1 MKILLVEDDDS
12 LIAVL
17 SKTLGAHHFVVDV
30 VKDGETA
37 WNYGSTFEYD
47 LILLDIMLPK
57 LDGISLCQRFRSER
71 FATPILLLTAQDNS
85 TAKVKGL
92 DAGADDYVVKPFDL
106 AELLAR
112 IRALLRRSSTNPLP
126 LLTWGDLLLN
136 PSTCEVTYQNQPLK
150 LTTKEYELLELFL
163 RDSEHVFSTDEILD
177 RLWSSEEF
185 PAEATVRSH
194 IRRLRQ
200 VLTCIGAPSD
210 LISTVRGR
218 GYYLKAPTQSI
229 ECRRQE
235 VEGQRV
241 KKSEET
247 DHLNASRRLFWGESL
262 NYPKNHYPTE
272 QQLQYLEFLNQTW
285 KTTKPESLAKLAIL
299 SQAAQYLE
307 DGRFDLECQQQA
319 RQIAHK
325 LAGTLGLFGL
335 QETVQL
341 ARELEQLM
349 SGSELLRSQH
359 LPTLKNAI
367 ARIHQQI
374 EQTSKIDSSNLPCE
388 RPPHLLI
395 IDQVEDFSQALV
407 QTASG
412 QVIETTIAS
421 NLAAAKTWLASQS
434 TMSYTS
440 QRSHGILLRLPD
452 RQSEEQ
458 DLLLQ
463 WLQELTQ
470 RYAHLPILVI
480 GDRHELSERL
490 EIVRRGGKI
499 LVDTSITPEQ
509 AIATMM
515 QLLGNVGEQIKVAIV
530 DDDID
535 WLKAIP
541 KLLEPWGFK
550 VTTLADPQQ
559 FWTVLE
565 TLEPDVLVLD
575 INMPAID
582 GLELCQI
589 LRSDPHW
596 QKLPVLFL
604 SALGDSTTQN
614 QAFRVGADDYLCKPV
629 MGIDLANRIINRL
642 QRVKALRSFPVGH
655 C

>member
-1 MKILLVEDDDS
+1 VKILLVEDDDS

-17 SKTLGAHHFVVDV
+17 SKTLTAHHFVVDV
-30 VKDGETA
+30 VKDGEA
-37 WNYGSTFEYD
+37 GWNYGSTFEYD
-47 LILLDIMLPK
+47 LIVLDIMLPK

-71 FATPILLLTAQDNS
+71 FSTPILLLTAQDNS

-92 DAGADDYVVKPFDL
+92 DAGADDYIVKPFDL

-136 PSTCEVTYQNQPLK
+136 PSTCEVTYQNRPLK
-150 LTTKEYELLELFL
+150 VTTKEYELLELFL
-163 RDSEHVFSTDEILD
+163 RHSDRVFSTDEILD
-177 RLWSSEEF
+177 RLWSSDKF

-194 IRRLRQ
+194 IRRLRHI
-200 VLTCIGAPSD
+200 LTTNGAPRD
-210 LISTVRGR
+210 LISTVRGH
-218 GYYLKAPTQSI
+218 GYYLKAPTRSNL
-229 ECRRQE
+229 
-235 VEGQRV
+235 
-241 KKSEET
+241 ST
-247 DHLNASRRLFWGESL
+247 TLSL
-262 NYPKNHYPTE
+262 NHPTE
-272 QQLQYLEFLNQTW
+272 QQLQYLEFLDRTW
-285 KTTKPESLAKLAIL
+285 TITKPESLAKLTLL
-299 SQAAQYLE
+299 SQAAQDLE
-307 DGRFDLECQQQA
+307 EGKFDLQSQQQA

-335 QETVQL
+335 KETVQL

-349 SGSELLRSQH
+349 SGAELLRSHH
-359 LPTLKNAI
+359 LPTIKNAI
-367 ARIHQQI
+367 ERIQEQI
-374 EQTSKIDSSNLPCE
+374 EQTFKIELSHLPCE
-388 RPPHLLI
+388 RPPQLLI
-395 IDQVEDFSQALV
+395 IDLDKEFCQALV
-407 QTASG
+407 RVASKQGIEATGASTITAA
-412 QVIETTIAS
+412 Q
-421 NLAAAKTWLASQS
+421 TWLVSQS
-434 TMSYTS
+434 AMSYTS
-440 QRSHGILLRLPD
+440 QRSYGIILRLPD
-452 RQSEEQ
+452 RQSKER

-463 WLQELTQ
+463 WLEELTQ
-470 RYAHLPILVI
+470 RYAHLPILI
-480 GDRHELSERL
+480 ISDRQELPERL
-490 EIVRRGGKI
+490 EILRRGGKI
-499 LVDTSITPEQ
+499 LVDSSITPEQ

-515 QLLGNVGEQIKVAIV
+515 QLLSNVSEQIKVTIV
-530 DDDID
+530 DDDIA

-550 VTTLADPQQ
+550 VTTLADPHQ

-604 SALGDSTTQN
+604 SALSDSTTQN
-614 QAFRVGADDYLCKPV
+614 QAFRAGADDYLCKPV

-642 QRVKALRSFPVGH
+642 QRVRVCTS
-655 C
+655 

>member
-1 MKILLVEDDDS
+1 VKILLVEDDDS

-17 SKTLGAHHFVVDV
+17 SKTLTANHFVVDV
-30 VKDGETA
+30 VKDGEA
-37 WNYGSTFEYD
+37 GWNYGSTFEYD
-47 LILLDIMLPK
+47 LIVLDIMLPK

-71 FATPILLLTAQDNS
+71 FAIPILLLTAQDNS

-92 DAGADDYVVKPFDL
+92 DAGADDYIVKPFDL

-136 PSTCEVTYQNQPLK
+136 PSTCEVTYQNRPLK
-150 LTTKEYELLELFL
+150 VTTKEYELLELFL
-163 RDSEHVFSTDEILD
+163 RHSDRVFSTDDILD
-177 RLWSSEEF
+177 RLWSSDKF

-194 IRRLRQ
+194 IRRLRHI
-200 VLTCIGAPSD
+200 LTANGAPRD
-210 LISTVRGR
+210 LISTVRGH
-218 GYYLKAPTQSI
+218 GYYLKAPTRSNL
-229 ECRRQE
+229 
-235 VEGQRV
+235 
-241 KKSEET
+241 ST
-247 DHLNASRRLFWGESL
+247 TLSL
-262 NYPKNHYPTE
+262 HHHPTE
-272 QQLQYLEFLNQTW
+272 QQLQYLEFLDRTW
-285 KTTKPESLAKLAIL
+285 TNTKPESLAKLTLL
-299 SQAAQYLE
+299 SQAVQDLE
-307 DGRFDLECQQQA
+307 EGKFDLQSQQQA

-335 QETVQL
+335 KETVQL

-349 SGSELLRSQH
+349 SDAELLRSYH
-359 LPTLKNAI
+359 LPTIKNAI
-367 ARIHQQI
+367 ERMHQQI
-374 EQTSKIDSSNLPCE
+374 EQTSKIDLSHLPCE
-388 RPPHLLI
+388 RPPQLLI
-395 IDQVEDFSQALV
+395 INRDKEFSQALV
-407 QTASG
+407 RVASKQG
-412 QVIETTIAS
+412 IEATIAPTIT
-421 NLAAAKTWLASQS
+421 AAQSWLASQS
-434 TMSYTS
+434 AMSYTS
-440 QRSHGILLRLPD
+440 QKSYGIILRLPD
-452 RQSEEQ
+452 RQSEEW

-463 WLQELTQ
+463 WLEELTQ
-470 RYAHLPILVI
+470 RYAHLPILI
-480 GDRHELSERL
+480 ISDRYELSERL
-490 EIVRRGGKI
+490 EIVRRGGKL
-499 LVDTSITPEQ
+499 LVDSSIAPEQ

-515 QLLGNVGEQIKVAIV
+515 QLLSNVSEQIKVTIV

-559 FWTVLE
+559 FWTVLA

-589 LRSDPHW
+589 IRSDPYW

-604 SALGDSTTQN
+604 SALSDSTTQN
-614 QAFRVGADDYLCKPV
+614 QAFRAGADDYLCKPV
-629 MGIDLANRIINRL
+629 IGIDLANRIINRL
-642 QRVKALRSFPVGH
+642 QRVRACIPAISS